1 MSDDMWSYLAD
12 FADDIVKQERD
23 RIRVVLE
30 EPKVVFSNQRQDGSE
45 WWAYC
50 GLPFPPGPVPTA
62 EASLDFPDAPT
73 YIVYAQ
79 PVVVEAERGEILV
92 RQYQMDP
99 SPTGT
104 PRNWDE
110 GITIPSL
117 ERHEE
122 ATSNRSANDRGSC
135 GSGRWCASSIQPG

>member
-1 MSDDMWSYLAD
+1 MSPAPERLITSDAIIPPTGGRGAAYLSDDMWSYLAD

-104 PRNWDE
+104 PRNWDRRYHN
-110 GITIPSL
+110 TIFGTP
-117 ERHEE
+117 
-122 ATSNRSANDRGSC
+122 
-135 GSGRWCASSIQPG
+135 